1 MEGHESSEWTVATK
15 KEIDSLTKN
24 KTWELISRQPF
35 MEVIGSSWKFK
46 LKRDQSGAIIKYK
59 ARLVAR
65 GDMQEPD

>member
-1 MEGHESSEWTVATK
+1 MEGHESSEWTVAIK

-24 KTWELISRQPF
+24 GTWELIKRQPS
-35 MEVIGSSWKFK
+35 MEVIGSWKFK
-46 LKRDQSGAIIKYK
+46 LKIDQSGAIIKYK

>member
-1 MEGHESSEWTVATK
+1 MEGDESSKWTVATK

-24 KTWELISRQPF
+24 GTWELISRHPF

-46 LKRDQSGAIIKYK
+46 LKRDQSEAIIKYK
-59 ARLVAR
+59 ARFVAR